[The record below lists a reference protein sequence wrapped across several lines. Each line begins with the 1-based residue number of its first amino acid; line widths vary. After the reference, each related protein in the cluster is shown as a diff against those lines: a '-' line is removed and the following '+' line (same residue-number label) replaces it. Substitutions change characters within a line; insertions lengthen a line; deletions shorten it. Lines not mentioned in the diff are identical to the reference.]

1 MRRLRRHTRSPNPM
15 NDELLLV
22 PRRLAIRILH
32 EAQIAQPAAMHGWVY
47 ERGGRPSVF
56 RLAAADMG
64 THRADENL
72 WARLWSNPT
81 TPAVPAPSELREGLI
96 NLVVS
101 LNTKGVL
108 EMRAWELIGGLAVE
122 RELRVED

>member
-1 MRRLRRHTRSPNPM
+1 M
-15 NDELLLV
+15 NELLLV
-22 PRRLAIRILH
+22 PRRLAIQILH

-47 ERGGRPSVF
+47 ERNGRPAVF

-72 WARLWSNPT
+72 WARLWSEPT
-81 TPAVPAPSELREGLI
+81 APAVPASSELREGLI

-108 EMRAWELIGGLAVE
+108 EMRAWELSGGQAIE